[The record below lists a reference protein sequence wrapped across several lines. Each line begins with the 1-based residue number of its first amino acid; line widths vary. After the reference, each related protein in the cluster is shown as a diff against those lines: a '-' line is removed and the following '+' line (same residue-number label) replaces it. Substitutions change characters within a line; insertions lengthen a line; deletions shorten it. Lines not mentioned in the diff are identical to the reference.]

1 MYNYQKLQV
10 LRAKAKQSAG
20 KDEEKKPSR
29 AAEAALEPEK
39 QALLPDDK
47 VAVQA
52 YTNFR
57 YGTAA
62 DDPVETQVAGV
73 SRACCSQVKG

>member
-1 MYNYQKLQV
+1 MLRNSVACAQVAVYNYQKLQV

-20 KDEEKKPSR
+20 KDAEKPGR
-29 AAEAALEPEK
+29 ASEAALEPEK

-57 YGTAA
+57 
-62 DDPVETQVAGV
+62 
-73 SRACCSQVKG
+73 CSPCGRC